1 MALPE
6 RRAAAPRLKP
16 GDFDT
21 VRRFLKERS
30 GIELDDHR
38 QYLVESRLGAVV
50 RRDGLKDIAE
60 LVGQLRGRNPE
71 VERTVVDAMTTNE
84 TMFFR
89 DLHPFEALRLTILPE
104 LLERNRALRIWC
116 GACSTGQEPYSLTMM
131 MDQHFSQALTPGR
144 LSITASDICTEVLDK
159 ARQGLYAQ
167 IEVNRGLPAAL
178 LMQYFKRQGRHWQF
192 AERLRRHVQFRQA
205 NLLGPAPGS
214 GFSIVMLRN
223 VLIYFTEETRRTV
236 LSHVTRA
243 IEPGGYLFL
252 GGAETLIGMNDGFEA
267 IRIGRTLCYRK
278 TR

>member
-1 MALPE
+1 MALPPGPV
-6 RRAAAPRLKP
+6 AAPRLRP
-16 GDFDT
+16 EDFET
-21 VRRFLKERS
+21 VRAFLKERS

-60 LVGQLRGRNPE
+60 LVGHLRRRKPD
-71 VERTVVDAMTTNE
+71 VESTVVDAMTTNE

-89 DLHPFEALRLTILPE
+89 DLHPFEALRLTVLPE
-104 LLERNRALRIWC
+104 LLERNRGLRIWC
-116 GACSTGQEPYSLTMM
+116 GACSTGQEPYSLTMLL
-131 MDQHFSQALTPGR
+131 DQHFSQAMSPGR
-144 LSITASDICTEVLDK
+144 VSILATDICTEVLDK
-159 ARQGLYAQ
+159 AREGLYAQ

-178 LMQYFKRQGRHWQF
+178 LMQYFQRQGRHWQF
-192 AERLRRHVQFRQA
+192 VERLRRQVQFRQA

-214 GFSIVMLRN
+214 GFSVVMLRN
-223 VLIYFTEETRRTV
+223 VLIYFNDETRRTV